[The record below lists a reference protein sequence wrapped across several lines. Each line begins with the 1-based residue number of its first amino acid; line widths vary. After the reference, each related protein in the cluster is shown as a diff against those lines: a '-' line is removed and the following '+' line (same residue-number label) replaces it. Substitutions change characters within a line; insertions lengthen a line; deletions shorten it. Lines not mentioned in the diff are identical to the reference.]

1 MNAIDIFCS
10 LIFGGSL
17 LFLAVFVLWALLV
30 IAKISDDISEEQWK
44 QYQAEHGDEEDSL

>member
-30 IAKISDDISEEQWK
+30 IAKISDEISDEYWK
-44 QYQAEHGDEEDSL
+44 HYQEEHGYEEDSL